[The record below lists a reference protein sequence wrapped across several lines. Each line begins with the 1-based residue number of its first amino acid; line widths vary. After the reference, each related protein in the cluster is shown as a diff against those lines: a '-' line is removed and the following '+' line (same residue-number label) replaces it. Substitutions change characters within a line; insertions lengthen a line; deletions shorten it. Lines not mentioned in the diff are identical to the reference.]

1 MKAADIHV
9 GGRYLVNMD
18 GQTDSVLVVAAQS
31 QSEEHCRLWRCKS
44 LTFDKV
50 YYLRSARRFVAGLT
64 PDGNDEANA
73 KRIVACVNACE
84 GINPK
89 AVPKMLAT
97 LQNLAEYWN
106 RNENHAAM
114 VDALWHTINSAQ
126 AVIADA
132 KKVAT

>member
-18 GQTDSVLVVAAQS
+18 GQTDSVLVVAA

-64 PDGNDEANA
+64 PDGN
-73 KRIVACVNACE
+73 
-84 GINPK
+84 
-89 AVPKMLAT
+89 
-97 LQNLAEYWN
+97 
-106 RNENHAAM
+106 
-114 VDALWHTINSAQ
+114 AQ